1 MRCVNNPW
9 EDTIQQQSKP
19 CKSIH
24 ATTPLERARLEAGTC
39 AKCHP
44 WKGATKLADL
54 GGEMRAI
61 VNALGEG
68 WRMPPC
74 ERARLEV
81 KTSCKVPPV
90 RGYA

>member
-1 MRCVNNPW
+1 M
-9 EDTIQQQSKP
+9 
-19 CKSIH
+19 H
-24 ATTPLERARLEAGTC
+24 ATTPLERARLEAGTS
-39 AKCHP
+39 AKYHP

-54 GGEMRAI
+54 GGEMRATI
-61 VNALGEG
+61 NALGEG

-81 KTSCKVPPV
+81 GTSCQVPPV